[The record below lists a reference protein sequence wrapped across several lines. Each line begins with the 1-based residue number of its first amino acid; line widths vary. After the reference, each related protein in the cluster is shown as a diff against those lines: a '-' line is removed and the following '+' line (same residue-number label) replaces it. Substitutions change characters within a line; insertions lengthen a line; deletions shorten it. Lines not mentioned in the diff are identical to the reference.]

1 MVYVL
6 LVKQENETWPDAAKG
21 NLKLFAF
28 NIFEVKQKGFYQYS
42 H

>member
-1 MVYVL
+1 MVYIL
-6 LVKQENETWPDAAKG
+6 LVNQENETWPDAAKG
-21 NLKLFAF
+21 NLKLFAV